1 MRFLTGAAIGAIF
14 LAGAAGAQTGTTGM
28 QTGTTGMQAGTTG
41 AQAGTTATGGA
52 AAQTT
57 PAQAGAMTSAAPT
70 VGATV
75 YDSTG
80 AVLGTVEQVTPQA
93 VFVNASGTKV
103 GLPPSAIGAGPQ
115 GLRVATTRAD
125 ILTQAQ
131 QATAAQKA
139 QLTAGTTVRGSGGAS
154 VGTIKSVDGEFVT
167 LTTSKGDVK
176 LPANAVAAGP
186 NGATIAM
193 TAAQL
198 DAAIT
203 AAGGAAPTQGA
214 GTAKAGATTEST
226 TAADADT
233 TAETTAATGGTAA
246 KSTTSTTKKSM
257 RKTTRRTTR

>member
-1 MRFLTGAAIGAIF
+1 MRFLTGAALGAIF
-14 LAGAAGAQTGTTGM
+14 LAGAAGAQTGTT
-28 QTGTTGMQAGTTG
+28 TP
-41 AQAGTTATGGA
+41 GTTATGTAATQATPANA
-52 AAQTT
+52 AAAAT
-57 PAQAGAMTSAAPT
+57 PTP
-70 VGATV
+70 GATV

-93 VFVNASGTKV
+93 VFVNVGGTKV
-103 GLPPSAIGAGPQ
+103 GLPPSAVGSSPQ

-125 ILTQAQ
+125 ILAQAQ

-167 LTTSKGDVK
+167 LTTPKGDVK

-193 TAAQL
+193 TASQL
-198 DAAIT
+198 DAAI
-203 AAGGAAPTQGA
+203 AQAGGAAPTQGA
-214 GTAKAGATTEST
+214 GSADTGAGAG
-226 TAADADT
+226 TAADDGAASTGTDAAAAT
-233 TAETTAATGGTAA
+233 TATGTTAA
-246 KSTTSTTKKSM
+246 KSTTSTTKKST